1 MSIGYAPNEIGSDW
15 VSSDDPY
22 LDLAVFD
29 SKKNARRL
37 REFVQPTPP
46 SSSNIFQ
53 IPENLS

>member
-22 LDLAVFD
+22 RDLAVFD

-37 REFVQPTPP
+37 RQFVQPTPP
-46 SSSNIFQ
+46 SSSNIF
-53 IPENLS
+53 